1 MTVLDPVF
9 VAEFTVNH
17 LGNLNLLFRMV
28 DEAVDSGCD
37 YIKMQRKDV
46 RSFYT
51 EEELRRP
58 FRSPYGTTY
67 GEYRSLFEFDL
78 ADLRR
83 FDRKCRERGVP
94 WFVTVQDEPSFD
106 GLAEFDLP
114 MYKIAS
120 SNFRKVPFLRRVARV
135 APPEAAV
142 VLSTG
147 GASLADID
155 AALTV
160 FSDRRVHLLHCVA
173 EYPCRPERARLGN
186 LAALQRRFG
195 SDRVT
200 VGYSGHEEGF
210 TVTLA
215 AVDLGATMIERH
227 FCVSRHRD
235 IHLSLSHPG
244 VWSPRRENGR
254 GAGRGG
260 LRFAGAR
267 WPGLGDLAAE
277 RVRMVQVGCGL
288 PVTPSFFGIR
298 ART

>member
-1 MTVLDPVF
+1 MRSPAF

-58 FRSPYGTTY
+58 FRSPYGSTY
-67 GEYRSLFEFDL
+67 GEYRTLFEFDL
-78 ADLRR
+78 ADIRR
-83 FDRKCRERGVP
+83 FDRKCSERGIP
-94 WFVTVQDEPSFD
+94 WFITVQDESSLE
-106 GLAEFDLP
+106 GLAEFNLP

-120 SNFRKVPFLRRVARV
+120 SNLRKVPFLHRVDQDT
-135 APPEAAV
+135 PPEAAI
-142 VLSTG
+142 VLSSG
-147 GASLADID
+147 GATVADID

-160 FSDRRVHLLHCVA
+160 FSDRRIHLLHCVSQ
-173 EYPCRPERARLGN
+173 YPCSPERVRLGN
-186 LAALQRRFG
+186 ITALQRLFG

-215 AVDLGATMIERH
+215 AADLGATMIERH
-227 FCVSRHRD
+227 FCVSRDSFVHHIACALEPAEFRQMVD
-235 IHLSLSHPG
+235 LVRSSEPLKSRYESLPSETFTTAFG
-244 VWSPRRENGR
+244 MTSKESRFLIDRRYGE
-254 GAGRGG
+254 
-260 LRFAGAR
+260 
-267 WPGLGDLAAE
+267 PIQE
-277 RVRMVQVGCGL
+277 
-288 PVTPSFFGIR
+288 T
-298 ART
+298 

>member
-1 MTVLDPVF
+1 MTVSDPIF

-67 GEYRSLFEFDL
+67 GEYRSIFEFGL

-83 FDRKCRERGVP
+83 FDHKCRERGVP
-94 WFVTVQDEPSFD
+94 WFVTVQDEPSLK

-114 MYKIAS
+114 IYKIAS
-120 SNFRKVPFLRRVARV
+120 SNLRKVPFLRRVALDT
-135 APPEAAV
+135 PPETAL

-186 LAALQRRFG
+186 IAALQRRFG
-195 SDRVT
+195 SDRVM

-210 TVTLA
+210 TPTLA

-227 FCVSRHRD
+227 FCVSRDSFVHHIACSLEPPEFRRLVD
-235 IHLSLSHPG
+235 IVRSGEPLKTHYASLPSEAFASAFGMTPEE
-244 VWSPRRENGR
+244 SSFLIDRRYGE
-254 GAGRGG
+254 
-260 LRFAGAR
+260 
-267 WPGLGDLAAE
+267 
-277 RVRMVQVGCGL
+277 
-288 PVTPSFFGIR
+288 VTP
-298 ART
+298 AQEA

>member
-1 MTVLDPVF
+1 MTVSEPMF

-28 DEAVDSGCD
+28 DKAVEAGCD

-58 FRSPYGTTY
+58 FRSPYGTTF
-67 GEYRSLFEFDL
+67 GEYRSLFEYDL
-78 ADLRR
+78 ADIRR
-83 FDRKCRERGVP
+83 FDAKCRERGVP
-94 WFVTVQDEPSFD
+94 WFVTVQDEPSLE

-120 SNFRKVPFLRRVARV
+120 SNLRNLSFLRRVARE
-135 APPEAAV
+135 APPEAAL

-160 FSDRRVHLLHCVA
+160 FSDRPVHLLHCVA
-173 EYPCRPERARLGN
+173 EYPCRPERSRLGN
-186 LAALQRRFG
+186 IPALRRRFG
-195 SDRVT
+195 SERVA
-200 VGYSGHEEGF
+200 VGYSGHEEGLLATF
-210 TVTLA
+210 A

-227 FCVSRHRD
+227 FCVSRDSFVHH
-235 IHLSLSHPG
+235 IACSLEP
-244 VWSPRRENGR
+244 PEFRRLVDAVRSGEPLKAHYASLPPEAFESAFGMTSEES
-254 GAGRGG
+254 
-260 LRFAGAR
+260 RFLIDRRYG
-267 WPGLGDLAAE
+267 E
-277 RVRMVQVGCGL
+277 VVRAQEE
-288 PVTPSFFGIR
+288 
-298 ART
+298 